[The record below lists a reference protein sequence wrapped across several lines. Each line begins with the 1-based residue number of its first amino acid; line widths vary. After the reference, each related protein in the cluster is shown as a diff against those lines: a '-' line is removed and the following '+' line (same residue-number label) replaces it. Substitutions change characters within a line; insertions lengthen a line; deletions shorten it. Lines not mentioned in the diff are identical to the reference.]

1 MAIGPGSNQAAFRN
15 IATSRRSV
23 LRGGAAL
30 FGGMALGGPLLSA
43 CTSDAGSGGGGG
55 GGGGGDRVVVANW
68 GGAIQDAEVKYIY
81 EPFTKETG
89 IEVVQSGPPSNAKVK
104 AMVDSGNLEWDVA
117 ILGLASVY
125 ALGREYF
132 EEFPDSVLN
141 VEGVDP
147 GFIDTHSVDYYV
159 FSTNMAWNTDI
170 LGSKKLEGWADFWDT
185 DAFPGERTLPGG
197 EGTPPFLEA
206 ALIADG
212 VALEDLYPL
221 DIDRAFAK
229 MEELKPHV
237 PQWWGS
243 GAQPGQMLVSKQV
256 SAAGIWSGRIH
267 TLQDEGASL
276 DFTWNGGMYNP
287 ASYNVVAG
295 AKNKEAAFKLV
306 EYALQPETQARVWGN
321 YPCGPTNA
329 LAYEQMDEEWASRL
343 PTFPANAE
351 QQFVI
356 DQKWWGEN
364 NDAVLERWSEFLVS

>member
-1 MAIGPGSNQAAFRN
+1 MAIKSGANEAAFRN
-15 IATSRRSV
+15 IAASRRSV

-30 FGGMALGGPLLSA
+30 FGGMALSGPLLSA
-43 CTSDAGSGGGGG
+43 CTSDASS

-89 IEVVQSGPPSNAKVK
+89 IEVVQSGPPTNAKVK

-117 ILGLASVY
+117 ILGLSSVY

-141 VEGVDP
+141 VEGMDP
-147 GFIDTHSVDYYV
+147 AFIDTHSVDYYV
-159 FSTNMAWNTDI
+159 FSTNLAWNTDM
-170 LGSKKLEGWADFWDT
+170 LGTKKMESWADFWDT

-197 EGTPPFLEA
+197 EGSVPFLEA

-212 VALEDLYPL
+212 VAMEDLYPL
-221 DIDRAFAK
+221 DVDRAFAK

-243 GAQPGQMLVSKQV
+243 GAQPGQMLVSEQV

-267 TLQDEGASL
+267 TLQDEGAPL
-276 DFTWNGGMYNP
+276 DFTWNGGMYYP

-306 EYALQPETQARVWGN
+306 EYALQPETQARVWGS
-321 YPCGPTNA
+321 YPCGPTNT

-351 QQFVI
+351 QQFI
-356 DQKWWGEN
+356 NDQKWWGEN
-364 NDAVLERWSEFLVS
+364 TDAVLERWSEFLVN